1 VILARPG
8 YATIGYALLTNEE
21 ELVAATADSADG
33 RGPEAGRGTSTVQRL
48 GFEAGT
54 VVQELGY
61 DDDCDEEFRSA
72 VIEVTGEAFVGE
84 DADDIVDVVLLWW
97 RYEDGDLVDAL
108 VDALTD
114 LKAGGVVWLMTPKV
128 GRDGY
133 VDASDVAEA
142 APTAGLATTSSL
154 AVTDDWSA
162 TKLVMPKSPR
172 GRR

>member
-1 VILARPG
+1 MR
-8 YATIGYALLTNEE
+8 YLTNTEE
-21 ELVAATADSADG
+21 EIVTADAGDTG
-33 RGPEAGRGTSTVQRL
+33 RGNPALRL

-61 DDDCDEEFRSA
+61 DDDCDDAFREAISDL
-72 VIEVTGEAFVGE
+72 TGEDFVDDTTE
-84 DADDIVDVVLLWW
+84 DVVDVVLLWW
-97 RYEDGDLVDAL
+97 RDEDGDLVDAL

-133 VDASDVAEA
+133 VDASEIAEA

-154 AVTDDWSA
+154 SITEDWAA

-172 GRR
+172 SKR

>member
-1 VILARPG
+1 M
-8 YATIGYALLTNEE
+8 
-21 ELVAATADSADG
+21 AATADSGDGKGSDAG
-33 RGPEAGRGTSTVQRL
+33 RGPGTAQRL
-48 GFEAGT
+48 GFEPGM

-61 DDDCDEEFRSA
+61 DDDVDEDFRTA
-72 VIEVTGEAFVGE
+72 VKDVTGEQFVGE
-84 DADDIVDVVLLWW
+84 DADDVVDVVLLWW
-97 RYEDGDLVDAL
+97 RDEDGDLTDAL
-108 VDALTD
+108 MDAPTD

-133 VDASDVAEA
+133 VDASDIAEA

-154 AVTDDWSA
+154 SATEDWSA